1 MTNARQM
8 SEGGWERLELTE
20 HYAYM
25 CLCRRAHEL
34 YWTHNFFILDKSCP
48 ILTRR
53 WCFFHRRQRV
63 SYPRES
69 GSHLALTSRCSSIL
83 AIGGFITRSWT
94 RLSTSRL
101 SGVEKVSR
109 VHSTEKS
116 LDHHSSRGWVMS
128 IEPTISIGR
137 WPAGKSSIRKVDC
150 RIRKLASA
158 MSKVGCGKQKL
169 KGQMLNVGWKNECTF
184 HWTWRSN

>member
-1 MTNARQM
+1 MPHPRAEPHSRDRQDDKCSTNVR
-8 SEGGWERLELTE
+8 GWWERLELTE

-25 CLCRRAHEL
+25 RRRAHEL
-34 YWTHNFFILDKSCP
+34 YWTHNFFILDKGCL

-53 WCFFHRRQRV
+53 WCFFHRRQTV

-69 GSHLALTSRCSSIL
+69 GSHLALTGRRSSIL

-109 VHSTEKS
+109 VHSTGKS
-116 LDHHSSRGWVMS
+116 LDRLST
-128 IEPTISIGR
+128 TIWAGLGQVNWAISR
-137 WPAGKSSIRKVDC
+137 WPEGKSSVRIVEC
-150 RIRKLASA
+150 RMRKLASA
-158 MSKVGCGKQKL
+158 MSKV
-169 KGQMLNVGWKNECTF
+169 
-184 HWTWRSN
+184 R

>member
-1 MTNARQM
+1 MLDKCPRGG
-8 SEGGWERLELTE
+8 GGWERLELTE

-69 GSHLALTSRCSSIL
+69 GSHLALTNRCSSIL

-116 LDHHSSRGWVMS
+116 LDHHSSGGGSCQLSPWSPSVADQRV
-128 IEPTISIGR
+128 
-137 WPAGKSSIRKVDC
+137 KV
-150 RIRKLASA
+150 
-158 MSKVGCGKQKL
+158 QFEW
-169 KGQMLNVGWKNECTF
+169 LNVECGNLQVQCPKSDVGSKNLKDRC
-184 HWTWRSN
+184 

>member
-1 MTNARQM
+1 MPHPREEVLWQIFTAGTDKMTNARQM
-8 SEGGWERLELTE
+8 SEGEGGWERLELTE

-25 CLCRRAHEL
+25 CRRAHEL
-34 YWTHNFFILDKSCP
+34 YWTHNFFILDKGCP

-53 WCFFHRRQRV
+53 WCFFHRRQTV

-109 VHSTEKS
+109 VHSTGKS
-116 LDHHSSRGWVMS
+116 LDLLSTTIWV
-128 IEPTISIGR
+128 G
-137 WPAGKSSIRKVDC
+137 
-150 RIRKLASA
+150 
-158 MSKVGCGKQKL
+158 VGHVNWAHD
-169 KGQMLNVGWKNECTF
+169 LN
-184 HWTWRSN
+184 RSLTSV